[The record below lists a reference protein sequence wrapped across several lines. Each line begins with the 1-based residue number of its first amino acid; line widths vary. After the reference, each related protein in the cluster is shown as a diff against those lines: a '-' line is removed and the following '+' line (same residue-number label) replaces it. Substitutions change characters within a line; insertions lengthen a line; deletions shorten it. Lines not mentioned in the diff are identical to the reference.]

1 MESLDDPGYLGSEA
15 HLTLVIPGI
24 PGTDLCNCQRNKVT
38 HLLRPVQYIVY
49 SVCTVQ
55 TCNCQRNKVTHL
67 LGPDTG
73 RTLLRQ
79 SNAYCDKVIF
89 KLKYIFFWLPK
100 IQKGSIFSERCNLI
114 FATNLWSDIKV
125 SLSTVRM
132 WLSLDLV
139 RRLNTSLEELTNTN
153 YCSQHTFVVL
163 LVENGCM
170 GLTGQ
175 LGRIKISNF
184 AVLFHKIN

>member
-24 PGTDLCNCQRNKVT
+24 PGTDL
-38 HLLRPVQYIVY
+38 
-49 SVCTVQ
+49 
-55 TCNCQRNKVTHL
+55 CNCQRNKVTHL

-163 LVENGCM
+163 
-170 GLTGQ
+170 
-175 LGRIKISNF
+175 
-184 AVLFHKIN
+184 

>member
-1 MESLDDPGYLGSEA
+1 M
-15 HLTLVIPGI
+15 TLVIPGI

-38 HLLRPVQYIVY
+38 HLL
-49 SVCTVQ
+49 
-55 TCNCQRNKVTHL
+55 
-67 LGPDTG
+67 GPDTG

-79 SNAYCDKVIF
+79 CNAYCDNECDKVIF
-89 KLKYIFFWLPK
+89 EVKYTYISFFWLPK

-163 LVENGCM
+163 LAENGCM